1 MASRNFFAS
10 VYLRLY
16 TRIVKSYDYCVNG
29 VWQDTKQNPFV
40 NIVKILNLSVRS
52 FLDKNLQVIDMTAS
66 ILARDNHMPL
76 RIFDL
81 NEEDSIIH
89 AASGAFNGTT
99 VTVE

>member
-52 FLDKNLQVIDMTAS
+52 FLDKNLQVK
-66 ILARDNHMPL
+66 
-76 RIFDL
+76 
-81 NEEDSIIH
+81 
-89 AASGAFNGTT
+89 AASLTYYT
-99 VTVE
+99 CLLYTSPSPRD

>member
-40 NIVKILNLSVRS
+40 NIVKILKICCKTNL
-52 FLDKNLQVIDMTAS
+52 
-66 ILARDNHMPL
+66 
-76 RIFDL
+76 
-81 NEEDSIIH
+81 
-89 AASGAFNGTT
+89 
-99 VTVE
+99 

>member
-52 FLDKNLQVIDMTAS
+52 FLDKNLQVKAAS
-66 ILARDNHMPL
+66 LTYYTL
-76 RIFDL
+76 L
-81 NEEDSIIH
+81 SIIPTP
-89 AASGAFNGTT
+89 ALIFAIGRGFGLQDF
-99 VTVE
+99 